1 MYLSVLVHTATSV
14 SLWRNVGLFCV
25 VEIQLSAPPRIM
37 PCVVLISEILASVP
51 LPSVVNLDTNGS

>member
-25 VEIQLSAPPRIM
+25 VEIQLSAPPKIM
-37 PCVVLISEILASVP
+37 LCVVLFSEILASVP
-51 LPSVVNLDTNGS
+51 FLQL